1 MGLRSFFGVARE
13 NEINEAGRWFL
24 HATGRGWASVI
35 SFGQWTYLKCLL
47 VVFIFIKIDESK
59 LLDFIV
65 RNRSVTFFQLGSGSL
80 HFLGTKIVGAPGRER
95 NLCFPRPPA

>member
-1 MGLRSFFGVARE
+1 MARE
-13 NEINEAGRWFL
+13 NEINEAGRCFL

-35 SFGQWTYLKCLL
+35 SFGQWTYLKRLL

-59 LLDFIV
+59 LLDLIV

-80 HFLGTKIVGAPGRER
+80 FFEQKLLVLLEESELVISPV
-95 NLCFPRPPA
+95 PPA